1 MEWLSLMSDVW
12 GVSNSVGI
20 GEIASCFTCEG
31 GGWWWCEGVTGSV
44 NSL

>member
-31 GGWWWCEGVTGSV
+31 GGGGGGVRV
-44 NSL
+44 SLVV

>member
-1 MEWLSLMSDVW
+1 MSDVW

-31 GGWWWCEGVTGSV
+31 GGGVWLCEGVTGGV

>member
-31 GGWWWCEGVTGSV
+31 GGGGGVRV
-44 NSL
+44 SLIV